1 MVGLGYLLRRAC
13 WLLMAAL
20 VAGCATS
27 PTGRQQFMLV
37 SPDAAVSMAQAA
49 YMDTLR
55 QLARRG
61 KLMNDPQLAERMA
74 RITGRLVAVA
84 VEEYPHTARW
94 AWSVALVDDADV
106 LNAWAMAGGRMAI
119 FRGLIETLDLSD
131 AEIAHIMGHE
141 IAHAVANH
149 HAERMSMVL
158 AQNLAVSVVKQNTEQ
173 DSQAAPIANTVA
185 TVALTLP
192 NSRSGEEEADN
203 LGMRMAIKAGY
214 DPQAAVTLWQKMAD
228 HGGPRPPE
236 FLSTHP
242 DPASRITA
250 LSALVDDVQ
259 HLQPAVPPEPHG
271 VRIYSAE

>member
-37 SPDAAVSMAQAA
+37 SPDAAVSMAQVA

-55 QLARRG
+55 QFARRG

-84 VEEYPHTARW
+84 VAEYPHTARW

-119 FRGLIETLDLSD
+119 FRGLIERLDLSD

-173 DSQAAPIANTVA
+173 NSQAAPIANTVA

-203 LGMRMAIKAGY
+203 LGMRMAVKAGY

>member
-1 MVGLGYLLRRAC
+1 MVGLGLLLHRAC
-13 WLLMAAL
+13 RLLMAAL
-20 VAGCATS
+20 LAGCTTS

-37 SPDAAVSMAQAA
+37 PPDAAISMAQTA

-55 QLARRG
+55 QFARRG
-61 KLMNDPQLAERMA
+61 KLMNDPRLAERMA

-84 VEEYPHTARW
+84 VQDYPHTAGW
-94 AWSVALVDDADV
+94 EWSVALIDDATV

-119 FRGLIETLDLSD
+119 YRGLIEKLSLSD
-131 AEIAHIMGHE
+131 DEIAHIMGHE
-141 IAHAVANH
+141 IAHAIANH

-158 AQNLAVSVVKQNTEQ
+158 ARNLAVSVVKQNTEE
-173 DSQAAPIANTVA
+173 DSQAAPIADTVA

-203 LGMRMAIKAGY
+203 LGMRMATKAGY
-214 DPQAAVTLWQKMAD
+214 APQAAVTLWQKMAR
-228 HGGPRPPE
+228 HSGPRPPE

-250 LSALVDDVQ
+250 LSALVDNVQ
-259 HLQPAVPPEPHG
+259 HLRPAAPPAPHE
-271 VRIYSAE
+271 VRIYSSG

>member
-37 SPDAAVSMAQAA
+37 SPDAAVSMAQVA

-55 QLARRG
+55 QFARRG

-84 VEEYPHTARW
+84 VAEYPHTARW

-119 FRGLIETLDLSD
+119 FRGLIERLDLSD

-173 DSQAAPIANTVA
+173 NSQAAPIANTVA

-203 LGMRMAIKAGY
+203 LGMRMAVKAGY

-259 HLQPAVPPEPHG
+259 HLQPVVPPEPHG